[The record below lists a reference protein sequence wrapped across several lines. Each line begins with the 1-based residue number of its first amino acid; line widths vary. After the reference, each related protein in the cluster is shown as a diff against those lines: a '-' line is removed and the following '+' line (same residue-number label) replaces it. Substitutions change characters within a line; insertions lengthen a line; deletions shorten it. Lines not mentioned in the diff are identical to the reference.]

1 MRKGWRSSAIRYR
14 AEAERYKD
22 EQKELD
28 AKARELE
35 AETELMR
42 RKADRYD
49 LGEVFLEIALV
60 ITSITLLSGRRIFWH
75 LGLLLAAGGA
85 VVACSAWLLH

>member
-1 MRKGWRSSAIRYR
+1 MTC
-14 AEAERYKD
+14 
-22 EQKELD
+22 
-28 AKARELE
+28 KARELE
-35 AETELMR
+35 ADTDLTR

-75 LGLLLAAGGA
+75 LGLLLAVGGA